1 MMMQAVQAD
10 LAALNISFD
19 IFFSERS
26 LVRGAVDQVAAT
38 IVQAFNRFCVP
49 EAKQAV

>member
-1 MMMQAVQAD
+1 MRDGKFIHMIHRYQ
-10 LAALNISFD
+10 IEGHTS
-19 IFFSERS
+19 
-26 LVRGAVDQVAAT
+26 DQVAAT